1 MLAPYGAE
9 RQQDEDH
16 EQCVNHSPTVS
27 PAPGGPARLNIRAC
41 FGQVD
46 AQTARHTRCI
56 PSPACGGGLG
66 WGACTRRLVSVRPPH
81 PSPPPQ
87 AGEGADRVCRSTC
100 SPLLE
105 KSSNVRRR
113 CWDASLRPL

>member
-16 EQCVNHSPTVS
+16 EQCVNHSPTAS
-27 PAPGGPARLNIRAC
+27 LAPGGPARLNIRAC

-56 PSPACGGGLG
+56 PSPDGGGGLG
-66 WGACTRRLVSVRPPH
+66 WGPCHGRLVSVRPPPQ
-81 PSPPPQ
+81 PSPASGGGSRPSLPLTLFPPH
-87 AGEGADRVCRSTC
+87 
-100 SPLLE
+100 
-105 KSSNVRRR
+105 
-113 CWDASLRPL
+113 